1 MKYCGIDLHSNNSVV
16 MITDETDRVVY
27 SKRLPNDLSQILAAL
42 EIHRAELSGVVV
54 ESTFNWYWLVDGL
67 QEAGYCV
74 HLANTTAIKQYDGL
88 KHRGDESDARQLA
101 HLLRLGLLPQGH
113 IMPKAARAV
122 RDLARKRMQ
131 LVQQRTSQILSIE
144 SSLSRHTGG
153 RIKSD
158 VIKRLRETDLNEM
171 KLGEMQTLGLKAH
184 VAVMQAL
191 QAQIDSLEMVL
202 AQHCRTEPDYRL
214 LKTVDG
220 IGEILATV
228 ILLETGRH
236 RTLRG
241 CGQLRLLLPLR
252 GQRAHIQRQEEG
264 RGQYQERQPL
274 PRVGVRRGGEFRG
287 ALLRGRAAV
296 LPEEESQTQQHRRDQ
311 GGGAQAGARVLSHA
325 QDQHG
330 VFSREVLCVRLAT
343 AGEPVMGL
351 GIEPPDLIGCRAV
364 CQRQEFCRK

>member
-16 MITDETDRVVY
+16 MISDEADRVVY

-42 EIHRAELSGVVV
+42 EPHRAELSGVVV

-67 QEAGYCV
+67 QEAGYRV

-144 SSLSRHTGG
+144 SSLSRFTGG
-153 RIKSD
+153 RISSD
-158 VIKRLRETDLNEM
+158 NIKRLREADLNEM
-171 KLGEMQTLGLKAH
+171 RLGDMQTLGLNAH

-191 QAQIDSLEMVL
+191 QVQIDSLEKVL
-202 AQHCRTEPDYRL
+202 AKHCRTEPGYRL

-228 ILLETGRH
+228 ILLETGSIERFADVGNYASYCRCVGSAH
-236 RTLRG
+236 VSNGKKKGEGNTKNGNRYLAWAFVEAANFAVRFCEPARRFYQKKKAKRNSTVAIKAVAHKLA
-241 CGQLRLLLPLR
+241 
-252 GQRAHIQRQEEG
+252 RACYHM
-264 RGQYQERQPL
+264 L
-274 PRVGVRRGGEFRG
+274 K
-287 ALLRGRAAV
+287 
-296 LPEEESQTQQHRRDQ
+296 SNT
-311 GGGAQAGARVLSHA
+311 
-325 QDQHG
+325 
-330 VFSREVLCVRLAT
+330 VFSVERCFA
-343 AGEPVMGL
+343 
-351 GIEPPDLIGCRAV
+351 
-364 CQRQEFCRK
+364 